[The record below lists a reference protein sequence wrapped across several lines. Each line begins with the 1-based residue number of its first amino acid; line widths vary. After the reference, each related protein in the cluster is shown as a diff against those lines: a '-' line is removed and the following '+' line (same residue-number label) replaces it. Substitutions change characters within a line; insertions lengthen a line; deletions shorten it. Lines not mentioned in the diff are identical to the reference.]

1 MHGDGKPHSINVCH
15 VPRTGG
21 LAQAEARVLVV
32 VVDERLIA
40 ACVMRHSGRDV
51 GFRTRRCGRL
61 VDATDCGPLFYA
73 SGLSSF
79 RTLHHGGSLSNH
91 NKFIEWLNAVHGNQQ
106 GRNTG
111 SEKYRQT

>member
-61 VDATDCGPLFYA
+61 VDATIVALYFMPFEFSDT
-73 SGLSSF
+73 SSWWISF
-79 RTLHHGGSLSNH
+79 
-91 NKFIEWLNAVHGNQQ
+91 
-106 GRNTG
+106 
-111 SEKYRQT
+111 